1 MTIARSQWKVKAAIS
16 LVFWVGVQSISAQSI
31 SPDLSE
37 RVVTLKV
44 KNASLETVLQRLS
57 EQAKLYFIY
66 SSNSVELNRSV
77 TLDINRRPLM
87 EVLESLSDLM
97 NVTFRNEGKYVVVK
111 RSDEHKQSP
120 TAVADKA
127 SVATDIEVEIMEPIN
142 PGTGLSV
149 DQTLSVPS
157 SLLKENLLRCNS
169 VVKIDVLRLQ
179 PFLFAITN
187 PRSKRKLVA
196 SVSLIGNEFAGGLEL
211 NFGLPY
217 VYGVLNSG
225 LMRGG
230 YLRTGF
236 GIGTSIPVKPNV
248 SLNPVY
254 TFARVKEKEDHI
266 VNDRIN
272 LVIRDGVRVVGN
284 HHQMKLLFHIQAFPR
299 VAFRVGP
306 TINFL
311 KTNYTYP
318 VGDLSYSIARRVT
331 VTSYPDGYPV
341 PPQVGIVQSVR
352 YSPPA
357 SYSTYKTWVGF
368 EGGISYSIK
377 FP

>member
-1 MTIARSQWKVKAAIS
+1 MTIARSQWKVKAAVS
-16 LVFWVGVQSISAQSI
+16 LVFWVGLQSISAQSI

-37 RVVTLKV
+37 KVITLKV

-77 TLDINRRPLM
+77 TLDINRRPLI

-97 NVTFRNEGKYVVVK
+97 GVTFRNEGKYVVVK
-111 RSDEHKQSP
+111 RRDEYTQSP
-120 TAVADKA
+120 TVVNKA
-127 SVATDIEVEIMEPIN
+127 SVATNTEAEIKEPIN
-142 PGTGLSV
+142 PRTGLNV
-149 DQTLSVPS
+149 DPTLSVPS
-157 SLLKENLLRCNS
+157 SLLKEDLLRCYS
-169 VVKIDVLRLQ
+169 FVKIDVSRLQ
-179 PFLFAITN
+179 PFPLAITN
-187 PRSKRKLVA
+187 PRSKRNLIG
-196 SVSLIGNEFAGGLEL
+196 SVSLIGNEYAGGLEL

-230 YLRTGF
+230 HLRTGF
-236 GIGTSIPVKPNV
+236 GIGTSISVKPNI

-254 TFARVKEKEDHI
+254 SFARVKEKQDHI
-266 VNDRIN
+266 VNDRID

-284 HHQMKLLFHIQAFPR
+284 HHQMKLLFNIQAFPR
-299 VAFRVGP
+299 IAFRVGP

-318 VGDLSYSIARRVT
+318 VGDRSYTIARRAT
-331 VTSYPDGYPV
+331 IPSYPDGYGVPV
-341 PPQVGIVQSVR
+341 QVGIVQSVR